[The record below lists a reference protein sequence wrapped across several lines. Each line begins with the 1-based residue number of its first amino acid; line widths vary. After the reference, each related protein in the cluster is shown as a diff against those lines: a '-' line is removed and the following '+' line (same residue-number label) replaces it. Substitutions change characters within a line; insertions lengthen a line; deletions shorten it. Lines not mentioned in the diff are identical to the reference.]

1 MQSRLI
7 RTSKL
12 LSYLLRHRPDSI
24 GLQLDA
30 AGWADIDELI
40 RCAAAHGKKLSHEL
54 IEEAVATNS
63 KKRFALSTDRR
74 RVRANQGHSIP
85 IDLGLE
91 PVAPPDHLYHGTATR
106 FLDSIMSTGLQSRS
120 RQHVH
125 LSGDRET
132 AIKVGQRHG
141 KPVVLLVAAGAMAD
155 AGHLFYLSS
164 NQVWLT
170 IEVPAKY
177 LKVIQT

>member
-1 MQSRLI
+1 MESRLV

-12 LSYLLRHRPDSI
+12 LSYLLRHRPESI

-40 RCAAAHGKKLSHEL
+40 RCANAHGKQLSREL

-63 KKRFALSTDRR
+63 KNRFALSADRT

-85 IDLGLE
+85 VDLGLA

-106 FLDSIMSTGLQSRS
+106 FLDSIMSTGLHSRS

-132 AIKVGQRHG
+132 AVKVGQRHG
-141 KPVVLLVAAGAMAD
+141 KPVVLLVAAGAMAT
-155 AGHLFYLSS
+155 AGHLFYLSA

-170 IEVPAKY
+170 TEVPAEY
-177 LKVIQT
+177 LTVL